1 MHNMILFVHE
11 EERSRSQILFY
22 RTSRVNFAS
31 TDADVSS
38 TSYTILNVVRW
49 GTVWNGICI
58 SYDVAG
64 QLFMPRGLC
73 TCILSSK
80 REFIGINVYDRS
92 ASTFPLS
99 NHVSQNVEWCNF
111 SLDRNGHIRCQ
122 TFIAAIQTIYLCIVK
137 VFEYSNVA

>member
-38 TSYTILNVVRW
+38 TSYTTLNVVSW

-58 SYDVAG
+58 SYDVEGNYSCLVVCAHVNFLRRG
-64 QLFMPRGLC
+64 NSLAFMF
-73 TCILSSK
+73 TT
-80 REFIGINVYDRS
+80 E
-92 ASTFPLS
+92 A
-99 NHVSQNVEWCNF
+99 Q
-111 SLDRNGHIRCQ
+111 HIPV
-122 TFIAAIQTIYLCIVK
+122 IK
-137 VFEYSNVA
+137 

>member
-38 TSYTILNVVRW
+38 TSYAILNVVRW
-49 GTVWNGICI
+49 SMVWNGICI

-64 QLFMPRGLC
+64 QLFMPRGLF
-73 TCILSSK
+73 TCELLRRGNLLALMFTTEAQAHSRYQIMLV
-80 REFIGINVYDRS
+80 R
-92 ASTFPLS
+92 T
-99 NHVSQNVEWCNF
+99 
-111 SLDRNGHIRCQ
+111 
-122 TFIAAIQTIYLCIVK
+122 
-137 VFEYSNVA
+137 

>member
-49 GTVWNGICI
+49 SMDGMVFVSVMMWQGNYSCL
-58 SYDVAG
+58 VVCAHVNF
-64 QLFMPRGLC
+64 LRRG
-73 TCILSSK
+73 
-80 REFIGINVYDRS
+80 N
-92 ASTFPLS
+92 
-99 NHVSQNVEWCNF
+99 
-111 SLDRNGHIRCQ
+111 
-122 TFIAAIQTIYLCIVK
+122 
-137 VFEYSNVA
+137 

>member
-49 GTVWNGICI
+49 SMVWNGICI

-73 TCILSSK
+73 TCKLSSK

-99 NHVSQNVEWCNF
+99 NNVSQNVE
-111 SLDRNGHIRCQ
+111 
-122 TFIAAIQTIYLCIVK
+122 
-137 VFEYSNVA
+137 